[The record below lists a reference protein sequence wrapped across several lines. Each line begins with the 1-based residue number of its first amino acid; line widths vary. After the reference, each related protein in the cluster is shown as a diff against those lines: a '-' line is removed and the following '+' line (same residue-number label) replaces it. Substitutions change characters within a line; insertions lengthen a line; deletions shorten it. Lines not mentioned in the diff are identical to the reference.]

1 MDTAPFR
8 PMRRRVQQMDAASA
22 EAILRTATSGVLSL
36 IGDGGY
42 PYGVPMS
49 YVYHDG
55 HIYFHSA
62 IEGHK
67 VDAIRSNSRASFTVI
82 GRDEVLP
89 QLYTSNFAS
98 VICFGHIHIVS
109 DEAERREAL
118 RLLGQRYNPGDEAGL
133 TREMAHGAGRTLV
146 LRLDIHY
153 LSGKEGIEAVR
164 QRAHAN
170 DC

>member
-1 MDTAPFR
+1 MTTTPFR
-8 PMRRRVQQMDAASA
+8 PMRRRVQQMDTASA
-22 EAILRTATSGVLSL
+22 EAILRTSTSGVLSL

-42 PYGVPMS
+42 PYGVPLS

-67 VDAIRSNSRASFTVI
+67 VDAIRSNDRASFTVI

-89 QLYTSNFAS
+89 QLYTSNYAS

-109 DEAERREAL
+109 DEAERCLAL
-118 RLLGQRYNPGDEAGL
+118 RLLGQRYNPGDEPGL
-133 TREMAHGAGRTLV
+133 AREMSHGAGRTLV
-146 LRLDIHY
+146 LRLDIEH

-164 QRAHAN
+164 QRAHAS
-170 DC
+170 DR

>member
-133 TREMAHGAGRTLV
+133 AREKAHGAGRTLV

>member
-1 MDTAPFR
+1 MTISPFR
-8 PMRRRVQQMDAASA
+8 PMRRKVQQLDTASA
-22 EAILRTATSGVLSL
+22 EAVLRAATSGVLSL

-42 PYGVPMS
+42 PYGVPLS

-67 VDAIRSNSRASFTVI
+67 VDAIRNNDRASFTVI

-109 DEAERREAL
+109 DEAERCQAL
-118 RLLGQRYNPGDEAGL
+118 RLLGQRYNPGDDLGL
-133 TREMAHGAGRTLV
+133 AREMSHGAGRTLV
-146 LRLDIHY
+146 LRFDIQH

-164 QRAHAN
+164 RRAHAN
-170 DC
+170 DH

>member
-8 PMRRRVQQMDAASA
+8 PMRRRVQQMDAASG
-22 EAILRTATSGVLSL
+22 EAILRTSTSGVLSL

-62 IEGHK
+62 IESHK
-67 VDAIRSNSRASFTVI
+67 VDAIRSNGHASFTVI

-133 TREMAHGAGRTLV
+133 AREMAHGAGRTLV

>member
-1 MDTAPFR
+1 MTTTPFR
-8 PMRRRVQQMDAASA
+8 PMRRRVQQMDTASA
-22 EAILRTATSGVLSL
+22 EAILRTSTSGVLSL

-42 PYGVPMS
+42 PYGVPLS

-55 HIYFHSA
+55 YIYSHSA

-67 VDAIRSNSRASFTVI
+67 VDAIRSNDRASFTVI

-89 QLYTSNFAS
+89 QLYTSNYAS

-109 DEAERREAL
+109 DEAEQREAL
-118 RLLGQRYNPGDEAGL
+118 RLLGQRYNPGDEPGL
-133 TREMAHGAGRTLV
+133 AREMSHGAGRTLV
-146 LRLDIHY
+146 LRFDIEH

-164 QRAHAN
+164 QRAHAS
-170 DC
+170 DR

>member
-8 PMRRRVQQMDAASA
+8 PMRRRVQQMDTISA

-67 VDAIRSNSRASFTVI
+67 VDAIRSNSCASFTVI

-89 QLYTSNFAS
+89 QLYTSNYAS

-133 TREMAHGAGRTLV
+133 AREMAHGAGRTLV
-146 LRLDIHY
+146 LRLDIQH
-153 LSGKEGIEAVR
+153 LSGKEGVEAVR

>member
-1 MDTAPFR
+1 MTISPFR
-8 PMRRRVQQMDAASA
+8 PMRRKVQQLDTASA
-22 EAILRTATSGVLSL
+22 EAILRAATSGVLSL

-42 PYGVPMS
+42 PYGVPLS

-67 VDAIRSNSRASFTVI
+67 VDAIRNNDRASFTVI

-109 DEAERREAL
+109 DEAERCQAL
-118 RLLGQRYNPGDEAGL
+118 RLLGQRYNPGDEPGL
-133 TREMAHGAGRTLV
+133 AREMSHGAGRTLV
-146 LRLDIHY
+146 LRFDIQH

-164 QRAHAN
+164 RRAHAN
-170 DC
+170 DR

>member
-1 MDTAPFR
+1 MDT
-8 PMRRRVQQMDAASA
+8 ASA
-22 EAILRTATSGVLSL
+22 EAILRTSTSGVLSL

-42 PYGVPMS
+42 PYGVLLS

-55 HIYFHSA
+55 HIYSHSA

-67 VDAIRSNSRASFTVI
+67 VDAIRSNDRASFTVI

-89 QLYTSNFAS
+89 QLYTSNYAS

-109 DEAERREAL
+109 DEAEQREAL
-118 RLLGQRYNPGDEAGL
+118 RLLGQRYNPGDEPGL
-133 TREMAHGAGRTLV
+133 AREMSHGAGRTLV
-146 LRLDIHY
+146 LRFDIEH

-164 QRAHAN
+164 QRAHAS
-170 DC
+170 DR

>member
-1 MDTAPFR
+1 MTTTPFR
-8 PMRRRVQQMDAASA
+8 PMRRRVQQMDTASA
-22 EAILRTATSGVLSL
+22 EAILRTSTSGVLSL

-42 PYGVPMS
+42 PYGVPLS

-55 HIYFHSA
+55 HIYSHSA

-67 VDAIRSNSRASFTVI
+67 VDAIRSNGYASFTVI

-89 QLYTSNFAS
+89 QLYTSNYAS

-109 DEAERREAL
+109 DEAEQREAL

-133 TREMAHGAGRTLV
+133 AREMAHGAGRTLV
-146 LRLDIHY
+146 LRFDIEH

-164 QRAHAN
+164 QRAHAS
-170 DC
+170 DR

>member
-22 EAILRTATSGVLSL
+22 EAILRTSTSGVLSL

-42 PYGVPMS
+42 PYGVPLS

-109 DEAERREAL
+109 DEAEQREAL

-133 TREMAHGAGRTLV
+133 AREMAHGAGRTLV

-153 LSGKEGIEAVR
+153 LSGKEGVEAVK

>member
-1 MDTAPFR
+1 MTVELFR
-8 PMRRRVQQMDAASA
+8 PMRRKVQQMDTASA
-22 EAILRTATSGVLSL
+22 ETVLRTATSGVLSL

-42 PYGVPMS
+42 PYGVPLS
-49 YVYHDG
+49 YVYQDG

-89 QLYTSNFAS
+89 RLYTSNYAS
-98 VICFGHIHIVS
+98 VICFGHIHIVT
-109 DEAERREAL
+109 DEAERYEAL
-118 RLLGQRYNPGDEAGL
+118 RLLGQHYNPGDEAGL
-133 TREMAHGAGRTLV
+133 AREMAHDAGRTIV
-146 LRLDIHY
+146 LRLDILY

-164 QRAHAN
+164 QRAH
-170 DC
+170 DKGR